1 MEKKALFSAKESIAL
16 LESSSYAFRALQI
29 LLGGQFY
36 KNFCVP
42 DGFALSLAR
51 NLNWMWYEKTAF
63 RNGSNF
69 VCFSF
74 GSAEL
79 GYQCFT

>member
-36 KNFCVP
+36 KNFVYLTDLP
-42 DGFALSLAR
+42 YLWHGI
-51 NLNWMWYEKTAF
+51 
-63 RNGSNF
+63 
-69 VCFSF
+69 
-74 GSAEL
+74 
-79 GYQCFT
+79 